1 MLSFLKYMELK
12 DHLNHLKHKLKTPL
26 CDEERLSVLDEIQEI
41 TKKMMGQLS
50 VLQPGISEDA
60 GAAGVASAGPTNV
73 VSSGAI
79 TGTGG
84 KGGEPGVYLRK
95 KKKTPIVLPMG
106 KRNPPRM

>member
-1 MLSFLKYMELK
+1 MLSFAQYMVHK
-12 DHLNHLKHKLKTPL
+12 DTLNHLKHKLKTPL
-26 CDEERLSVLDEIQEI
+26 SDKERQSVFVEIEQT

-50 VLQPGISEDA
+50 ILQPGISEDA

-79 TGTGG
+79 AGTGG

-95 KKKTPIVLPMG
+95 KKKTPVVLPMG